1 MHIICSTPI
10 LNKALQALQ
19 KPLASKQVIPILTG
33 IYIKTLENSIELQ
46 SADLD
51 FSVKITI
58 PAQIQTP
65 GKIVVSGRYL
75 TDVLKRTPSDEIEI
89 FKNNQDN
96 LIYLQTLSSE
106 YNLLSMPVEDY
117 PQLSEID
124 NKPPVLSVDAHL
136 LKDLITK
143 TSFACA
149 KDDARSV
156 FKSVLLEI
164 KDNNMAFVATDTHR
178 LAIKTIALEQNHAN
192 VKILLPNEFLLE
204 VSKNIPTNP
213 EETLL
218 IEFYLENKKIA
229 AKIGNLYMQ
238 TSILEGDFPDYSR
251 VIPKNFVIKTT
262 FKVADLVGAVERAA
276 LFSKDGKYINFQIE
290 KQEIIITVNNP
301 VLGKAK
307 EVIACFTQ
315 GEALNITFN
324 SEYVIQILKRF
335 EKEEA
340 DLLINTAFAPC
351 SIRQIEDESYNYVLS
366 PMRVNS

>member
-1 MHIICSTPI
+1 MHIICSTSI

-19 KPLASKQVIPILTG
+19 KPLTSKQVIPILTG
-33 IYIKTLENSIELQ
+33 IYIKTLDNAIELQ

-51 FSVKITI
+51 FAVKITI

-124 NKPPVLSVDAHL
+124 KKAAVLTIDAQM

-164 KDNNMAFVATDTHR
+164 KENNISFVATDTHR
-178 LAIKTIALEQNHAN
+178 LAIKTTVLEKTYPDI
-192 VKILLPNEFLLE
+192 KILLPNEFLIE

-213 EETLL
+213 EEK
-218 IEFYLENKKIA
+218 ININFFLEHKKIA
-229 AKIGNLYMQ
+229 VQIDNLYMQ
-238 TSILEGDFPDYSR
+238 TSILEGEFPDYTR
-251 VIPKNFVIKTT
+251 VIPKNFTIKTT
-262 FKVADLVGAVERAA
+262 FKVDELVGAVERAA

-290 KQEIIITVNNP
+290 KQEIIITVDNP

-307 EVIACFTQ
+307 EVIGCFTQ
-315 GEALNITFN
+315 GDSLNITFN
-324 SEYVIQILKRF
+324 SEYVIQILKRL

-340 DLLINTAFAPC
+340 ELLINTAFAPC

-366 PMRVNS
+366 PMRVNN